1 MENFSVVA
9 NRLSLECLGWEYDGW
24 DYLEK
29 GEDPG
34 YDFVRIDCED
44 GKTKWT
50 PCDEQGRTF
59 GDTHDTGDDKK
70 SIQDAIEL
78 LKTGMAYEL

>member
-1 MENFSVVA
+1 MENFSIVA
-9 NRLSLECLGWEYDGW
+9 NRLSLECLGWAYEGW

-29 GEDPG
+29 GEEPG

-44 GKTKWT
+44 GKTTWT
-50 PCDEQGRTF
+50 PCDEHGRTF
-59 GDTHDTGDDKK
+59 GDRHSTGDDQKT
-70 SIQDAIEL
+70 IQDVLEL